1 VANFDFAFSP
11 VNPKQAAE
19 HDLKQKA
26 WEEFYGADLSPEGF
40 RRQMFDY
47 YDPGFV
53 NVSTTV
59 AWQVELRDPTQDK
72 RIFEYC
78 FAIPVEQYLVGG
90 QTRSLVRRAMRGY
103 LPASTLA
110 RTERGLQSADW
121 FMTMGARRKEMAD
134 ELTRIRKSP
143 VANRVLDLDRLQML
157 LDTWP
162 EDGFERESVSDAW
175 HLALSRGLSAG
186 NFIRQFD
193 ADLL

>member
-1 VANFDFAFSP
+1 
-11 VNPKQAAE
+11 
-19 HDLKQKA
+19 
-26 WEEFYGADLSPEGF
+26 
-40 RRQMFDY
+40 
-47 YDPGFV
+47 
-53 NVSTTV
+53 
-59 AWQVELRDPTQDK
+59 
-72 RIFEYC
+72 
-78 FAIPVEQYLVGG
+78 
-90 QTRSLVRRAMRGY
+90 
-103 LPASTLA
+103 
-110 RTERGLQSADW
+110 
-121 FMTMGARRKEMAD
+121 MTMGARRKEMAD